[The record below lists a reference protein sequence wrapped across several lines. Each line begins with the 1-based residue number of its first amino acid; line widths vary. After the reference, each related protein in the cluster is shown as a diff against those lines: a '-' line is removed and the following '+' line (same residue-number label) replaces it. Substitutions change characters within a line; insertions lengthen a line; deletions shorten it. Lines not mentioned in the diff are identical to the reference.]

1 MAKLAKKER
10 IGSRQRHTPELTGM
24 DEEVMFSEDSALAGS
39 GVVND
44 GDVFVPGYEIMEQ
57 VGQGAMSTV
66 FLARHED
73 DKVVVLKVF
82 FTRTL
87 DDPTILRR
95 FMQEYTIISKLDHPN
110 VVKIYERAF
119 AADFAYIAME
129 YFSGGDLKDKMRA
142 GIPPVDA
149 SLNYLHQM
157 ASGLSP
163 VHHMGVVHRDL
174 KPGNILF
181 RQDGRLAI
189 TDFGVARMLTEQTGR
204 LTLSNDMVIGTPYYM
219 SPEQGLGEDVDA
231 RSDIYSLGVI
241 FFQMLAGKKPY
252 IGKSLSE
259 LISAHINQPIPDLP
273 GHLSQYQSLVD
284 GMLAKE
290 PNERFQSTDEL
301 IAGIEWIKTH

>member
-10 IGSRQRHTPELTGM
+10 IGSWQRHTPELAGA
-24 DEEVMFSEDSALAGS
+24 DEEVMFSENSALAGS

-66 FLARHED
+66 YLARHED

-82 FTRTL
+82 FTRAL

-219 SPEQGLGEDVDA
+219 SPEQGLGRMSMQE
-231 RSDIYSLGVI
+231 VI
-241 FFQMLAGKKPY
+241 FTVWGLFSSKCWPEKNPISARAY
-252 IGKSLSE
+252 
-259 LISAHINQPIPDLP
+259 LISFQPTSISPFLTCP
-273 GHLSQYQSLVD
+273 ATCLNISRLSMGCWQKNPMND
-284 GMLAKE
+284 FKAPM
-290 PNERFQSTDEL
+290 N
-301 IAGIEWIKTH
+301 